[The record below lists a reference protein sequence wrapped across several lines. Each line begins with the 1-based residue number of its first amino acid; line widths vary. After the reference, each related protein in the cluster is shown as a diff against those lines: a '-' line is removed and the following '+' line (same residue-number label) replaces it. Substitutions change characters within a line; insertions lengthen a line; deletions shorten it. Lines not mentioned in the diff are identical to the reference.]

1 MRVGAQQRVASGWTA
16 FNVLCGLLARNR
28 HRALRVPTFILYLCL
43 GGRGKPNKFG
53 QPRQTSP
60 SVGKSGSGRVGCTIS
75 KSDGVDGDSSRG
87 RTHNVLIGPRVP
99 PGWLAAE
106 SEIWH
111 MVQPDIRPMLG
122 LSANQIRIGAP
133 RNQVGFARGLR
144 RCQGC
149 NAGTPSLKTS
159 AFLKLGSANILQ
171 S

>member
-1 MRVGAQQRVASGWTA
+1 MRVGAQQRVAFGWTA

-43 GGRGKPNKFG
+43 GGQGKPNRFG
-53 QPRQTSP
+53 RPRQTSP
-60 SVGKSGSGRVGCTIS
+60 GVGISGSERVGYAFS
-75 KSDGVDGDSSRG
+75 KSDGVGGDTSRG

-106 SEIWH
+106 SKIWH

-122 LSANQIRIGAP
+122 LSANQIWIAAP
-133 RNQVGFARGLR
+133 RNQVVFARGFR

-149 NAGTPSLKTS
+149 NAGTPSLKTN
-159 AFLKLGSANILQ
+159 AFLKLASAKILQ